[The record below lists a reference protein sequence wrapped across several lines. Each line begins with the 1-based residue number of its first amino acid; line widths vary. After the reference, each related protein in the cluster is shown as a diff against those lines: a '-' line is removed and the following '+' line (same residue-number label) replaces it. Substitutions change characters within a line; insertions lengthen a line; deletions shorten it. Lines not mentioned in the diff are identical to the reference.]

1 MQIKR
6 SIVAP
11 LVLALIAL
19 ASGGW
24 LLQRG
29 VSRDRNVYLQARL
42 FEEVLH
48 HVSDR
53 FVEEKD
59 PASLYRMAIDGLL
72 QELGDPHSV
81 FMTPEEYE
89 RLRVQTQGE
98 YGGLGI
104 QIDVRGGWV
113 TVVAPLPGTPAERA
127 GIQAGDRII
136 EVDGVSTKG
145 WTSDEAVGHLR
156 GPKGSTVNLKVA
168 RVGIEEPLTFRI
180 VRDEIHVASVP
191 TAYMLDDR
199 VGYVELTVFS
209 ESSTQELR
217 QAIDRLRAQGM
228 RGLILDLRNNPGGL
242 LDQGISVADLFL
254 DRGKLISE
262 TRSRVA
268 SQNQKY
274 RAVDEDHYPGMP
286 IVVLVGRW
294 SASASE
300 ILAGALQDHDRAL
313 IVGETTY
320 GKGSVQ
326 TLFPLS
332 GGNHLKLTTA
342 RWYTPLGRSI
352 QKPYGIDRDRVAEEE
367 EIAEEE
373 GAVEERETTRPN
385 EEFHTPMGRVVY
397 GGGGIWPDVHVPYD
411 TLATAEQEF
420 VKSVQKYG
428 SKFND
433 VVFDFAVQ
441 YAKSHPELKP
451 GFPVGRELL
460 DGFYRALGE
469 NGIRVDRSLYDGAH
483 RWIGRLVAL
492 EIANAKWGQQEKRKR
507 WNMDDPQVQVAA
519 RLLREAAELNALF
532 ALAARYEG
540 AGAGEAGKSAGVG
553 VTRQR

>member
-1 MQIKR
+1 MKIKR

-145 WTSDEAVGHLR
+145 WTSDQAVGHLR
-156 GPKGSTVNLKVA
+156 GPKGSTVNLKIA
-168 RVGIEEPLTFRI
+168 RVGIDEPLSFRI

-352 QKPYGIDRDRVAEEE
+352 QKPYGIDRDRAVEEE
-367 EIAEEE
+367 VEEEE
-373 GAVEERETTRPN
+373 GAVEERKTTPKETFR
-385 EEFHTPMGRVVY
+385 TPMGRVVY

-433 VVFDFAVQ
+433 VVFDFAVR
-441 YAKSHPELKP
+441 YAKAHPELKP
-451 GFPVGRELL
+451 GFPVGKDLL

-469 NGIRVDRSLYDGAH
+469 NGIRVDRSLYDGAQ

-492 EIANAKWGQQEKRKR
+492 EITNAKWGQQEKRKR
-507 WNMDDPQVQVAA
+507 WNADDPQVQVAA
-519 RLLREAAELNALF
+519 RLLREAPELKTLF
-532 ALAARYEG
+532 ALAARYDEAS
-540 AGAGEAGKSAGVG
+540 AGDAGKSAGVG
-553 VTRQR
+553 ATPQR

>member
-1 MQIKR
+1 MKIKR

-48 HVSDR
+48 HISDR

-145 WTSDEAVGHLR
+145 WTSDQAVGHLR
-156 GPKGSTVNLKVA
+156 GPKGSTVNLKIA
-168 RVGIEEPLTFRI
+168 RVGIDEPLSFRI

-352 QKPYGIDRDRVAEEE
+352 QKPYGIDRDRAVEEE
-367 EIAEEE
+367 VEEEE
-373 GAVEERETTRPN
+373 GAVEERKTTPKETFR
-385 EEFHTPMGRVVY
+385 TPMGRVVY

-433 VVFDFAVQ
+433 VVFDFAVR
-441 YAKSHPELKP
+441 YAKAHPELKP
-451 GFPVGRELL
+451 GFPVGKDLL

-469 NGIRVDRSLYDGAH
+469 NGIRVDRSLYDGAQ

-492 EIANAKWGQQEKRKR
+492 EITNAKWGQQEKRKR
-507 WNMDDPQVQVAA
+507 WNADDPQVQVAA
-519 RLLREAAELNALF
+519 RLLREAPELKTLF
-532 ALAARYEG
+532 ALAARYDEAS
-540 AGAGEAGKSAGVG
+540 AGDAGKSAGVG
-553 VTRQR
+553 ATPQR

>member
-1 MQIKR
+1 MKIKR

-156 GPKGSTVNLKVA
+156 GPKGSTVNLKIA

-352 QKPYGIDRDRVAEEE
+352 QKPYGIDRDRAAEEE
-367 EIAEEE
+367 EVEEEE
-373 GAVEERETTRPN
+373 GAVEERKTRPE
-385 EEFHTPMGRVVY
+385 EEFRTPMGRVVY
-397 GGGGIWPDVHVPYD
+397 GGGGIWPDVQVPYD

-433 VVFDFAVQ
+433 VVFDFAVR
-441 YAKSHPELKP
+441 YAKAHPELKP
-451 GFPVGRELL
+451 GFPVGKELL

-469 NGIRVDRSLYDGAH
+469 NGIRVDRSLYDRAH

-492 EIANAKWGQQEKRKR
+492 EITNAKWGQQEKRKR
-507 WNMDDPQVQVAA
+507 WNADDPQVQVAA
-519 RLLREAAELNALF
+519 RLLREAPELNTLF
-532 ALAARYEG
+532 ALAARYNG

-553 VTRQR
+553 VTPQR

>member
-1 MQIKR
+1 MKIKR

-145 WTSDEAVGHLR
+145 WTSDQAVGHLR
-156 GPKGSTVNLKVA
+156 GPKGSTVNLKIA
-168 RVGIEEPLTFRI
+168 RVGIDEPLSFRI

-352 QKPYGIDRDRVAEEE
+352 QKPYGIDRDRAVEEE
-367 EIAEEE
+367 VEEEE
-373 GAVEERETTRPN
+373 GAVEERKTTPKETFR
-385 EEFHTPMGRVVY
+385 TPMGRVVY

-433 VVFDFAVQ
+433 VVFDFAVR
-441 YAKSHPELKP
+441 YAKAHPELKP
-451 GFPVGRELL
+451 GFPVGKDLL

-469 NGIRVDRSLYDGAH
+469 NGIRVDRSLYDGAQ

-492 EIANAKWGQQEKRKR
+492 EITNAKWGQQEKRKR
-507 WNMDDPQVQVAA
+507 WNADDPQVQVAA
-519 RLLREAAELNALF
+519 QLLREAPELKTLF
-532 ALAARYEG
+532 ALAARYDG
-540 AGAGEAGKSAGVG
+540 ARARDAGKSAGAG
-553 VTRQR
+553 ATPQR